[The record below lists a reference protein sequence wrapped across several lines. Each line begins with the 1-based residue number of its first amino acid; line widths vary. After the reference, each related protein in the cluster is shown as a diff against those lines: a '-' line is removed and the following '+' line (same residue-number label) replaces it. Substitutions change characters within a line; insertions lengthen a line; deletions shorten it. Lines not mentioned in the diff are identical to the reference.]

1 MRHLK
6 LIALLLLGLM
16 LAAMAAFISIHFV
29 DELTFYNS
37 AQRQSVTVIQAV
49 SSIESVTS
57 NVTGPTSWIVKSNLD
72 IQNGEHRTKVS
83 GTFESRS
90 RKEVTERANWLKS
103 LEGQKADF
111 FLSEKKPDMFT
122 TEIHFPW
129 GTLMGVLLICIISGF
144 ISFFAIFEFKNANKT
159 LQIK

>member
-1 MRHLK
+1 MRYLK

-16 LAAMAAFISIHFV
+16 LAAIAALVTMHFV
-29 DELTFYNS
+29 DELSFYNS

-49 SSIESVTS
+49 SSIDSVSS
-57 NVTGPTSWIVKSNLD
+57 NVTGPTTWIVESTLE
-72 IQNGEHRTKVS
+72 IQYGENRTKVS

-90 RKEVTERANWLKS
+90 RTEVTERASWLKS
-103 LEGQKADF
+103 LEGQKANF
-111 FLSEKKPDMFT
+111 FLSEKTPDIFT

-129 GTLMGVLLICIISGF
+129 NTLMGVLLICIISGF
-144 ISFFAIFEFKNANKT
+144 ISFFAVFEFKNANKT